1 MNNYIF
7 QGMKRDTALNITGVS
22 KHQYYYCPKSGKRGR
37 LASCT
42 TIKKKDNEM
51 LHVPNTEVV
60 GQIKQIQEDPVTDYG
75 YHKMT
80 YCLLI
85 QGFLI
90 NHKKVYR
97 LMGENHLL
105 KNKHQK
111 ATKLFAK
118 YRKVMPF
125 GPLEVLEMDI
135 KFVWVEEYRRH
146 AFIFTVIDTF
156 TRVVLYWQTAYQFK
170 QGQVKRAWENIIET
184 YLQPFD
190 CLNRK
195 IHIEIRNDNDSRFAA
210 KTVQHFFAEN
220 NLNQVFTHPYTPQE
234 NGHIESFHAII
245 SQMLNRHTFWSIQQ
259 LDECLATFY
268 EKYNYQ
274 RLHSSTAFT
283 PPMIFWKCWQD
294 GLIETKIN
302 EKCRTIKFKLKI
314 PYPQL
319 SGIMS
324 LREVPCSQPQTLDGL
339 GVGLGQKE
347 MIGAETFPQPS
358 VYFSPS
364 VVPC

>member
-1 MNNYIF
+1 
-7 QGMKRDTALNITGVS
+7 MKRDTALSIAGVS
-22 KHQYYYCPKSGKRGR
+22 KYQYYYRPKSGKRGR
-37 LASCT
+37 LPSCT
-42 TIKKKDNEM
+42 TMKLIDNKT
-51 LHVPNTEVV
+51 VWAPNTDVV
-60 GQIKQIQEDPVTDYG
+60 TTITQVQADPDTDYG

-85 QGFLI
+85 LGFLI

-97 LMGENHLL
+97 LMRENHLL
-105 KNKHQK
+105 KAKQPK
-111 ATKLFAK
+111 ATKSFAQ
-118 YRKVMPF
+118 YRKVMPS

-156 TRVVLYWQTAYQFK
+156 TRVVLHWQTAYQFK
-170 QGQVKRAWENIIET
+170 QGQVKRAWESIIEN

-195 IHIEIRNDNDSRFAA
+195 IHIEVRNDNDSRFAA
-210 KTVQHFFAEN
+210 KTVQRFFAEN
-220 NLNQVFTHPYTPQE
+220 KLNQVFTHPYTPQE

-245 SQMLNRHTFWSIQQ
+245 SQMLNRHTFWSIEQ
-259 LDECLATFY
+259 LDDCLTAFY
-268 EKYNYQ
+268 DKYNNK
-274 RLHSSTAFT
+274 RLHSSVAFI
-283 PPMIFWKCWQD
+283 PPMVFWKCWQD

-319 SGIMS
+319 SGIMN
-324 LREVPCSQPQTLDGL
+324 LREVPCSQPTTLDGL
-339 GVGLGQKE
+339 EVGLSRKE
-347 MIGAETFPQPS
+347 MNGAETFLQPS
-358 VYFSPS
+358 VDYSPS